1 MTARERLRAMATAAG
16 YSPLVLAMLADAVMP
31 SFRIGRALETAQLQH
46 VSCAVEVAAQA
57 GLSDADVRELVP
69 AFQRRGGDWRTSL
82 WRILL
87 ARANRRFNDPQRFGV
102 SPVCHVTGQYPP
114 AFAPTPATGA
124 PSARP
129 THTLPRRSQPRAA

>member
-1 MTARERLRAMATAAG
+1 MTARERLSAMANAAG

-31 SFRIGRALETAQLQH
+31 DFRIGQALERARLQQ

-69 AFQRRGGDWRTSL
+69 AFQRRAGDWRTSL

-87 ARANRRFNDPQRFGV
+87 ARANRRFNDPRRFGV
-102 SPVCHVTGQYPP
+102 SPVSHVTGQYPP
-114 AFAPTPATGA
+114 AFAPTSATGA
-124 PSARP
+124 PPEPP
-129 THTLPRRSQPRAA
+129 TRTLPRRPQPRAA